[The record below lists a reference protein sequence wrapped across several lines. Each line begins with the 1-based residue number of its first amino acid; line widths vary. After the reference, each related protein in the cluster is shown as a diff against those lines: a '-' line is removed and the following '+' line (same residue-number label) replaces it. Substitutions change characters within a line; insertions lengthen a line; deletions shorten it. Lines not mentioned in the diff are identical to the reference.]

1 MNLLRLSWIYIC
13 FLQISLFSN
22 DLGRNEA
29 TIEVLKGSEVIPY
42 LSKLAE
48 LRLSFFRNYPYLYD
62 GNLRDEE
69 EYLTMY
75 ARSENSIFGVVK
87 EGEEIIGL
95 VTGLPLLECHDAHKN
110 PWIQREDP
118 NVFYLGEIVLSEKY
132 QTTDLQEKL
141 YQQFEHVVKEIGIY
155 EAIVVCE
162 IERGEENLK
171 KPENEFSSEVL
182 WNGRGFIRH
191 PEIRGHFP
199 WKEIGDLE
207 ESDHSMVYWKKPL
220 SF

>member
-1 MNLLRLSWIYIC
+1 MNLLRLSLICIC
-13 FLQISLFSN
+13 FLQIPLFSN
-22 DLGRNEA
+22 NLDRNEA

-48 LRLSFFRNYPYLYD
+48 LRLSFFRNYPYLYE

-75 ARSENSIFGVVK
+75 ARSENSVFGVVK
-87 EGEEIIGL
+87 EGEEIVGL
-95 VTGLPLLECHDAHKN
+95 VTGLPLLECHEAHKN
-110 PWIQREDP
+110 PWIQHEDP
-118 NVFYLGEIVLSEKY
+118 NVFYLGEIVLSERY

-141 YQQFEHVVKEIGIY
+141 YRQFENVVKAIGMHD
-155 EAIVVCE
+155 AIVVCE
-162 IERGEENLK
+162 IERKEEDLK
-171 KPENEFSSEVL
+171 KTENELSSEVL

-191 PEIRGHFP
+191 PEISGYFS

-207 ESDHSMVYWKKPL
+207 ESDHLMVYWKKPL
-220 SF
+220 SS